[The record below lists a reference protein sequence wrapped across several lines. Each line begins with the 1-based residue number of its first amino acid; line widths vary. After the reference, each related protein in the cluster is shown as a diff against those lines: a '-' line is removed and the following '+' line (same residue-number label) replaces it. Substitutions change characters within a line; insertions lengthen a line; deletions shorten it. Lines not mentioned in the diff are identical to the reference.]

1 MGLGHQILWGTLFLG
16 LCFAIEILLL
26 AACTQWIRV
35 LGVRWRRR
43 SALWRNTGIVG
54 VALLVIVLAHT
65 LQVWIWAVV
74 WVMFEVLAD
83 WNEAIY
89 FSLVTYTT
97 LGYGD
102 VVLEPGTR
110 IFGAFAS
117 VTGILAIGLSTA
129 FLVAMMARLFEGRMI
144 R

>member
-1 MGLGHQILWGTLFLG
+1 
-16 LCFAIEILLL
+16 
-26 AACTQWIRV
+26 
-35 LGVRWRRR
+35 
-43 SALWRNTGIVG
+43 
-54 VALLVIVLAHT
+54 LAHT
-65 LQVWIWAVV
+65 IQVWIWALV
-74 WVMFEVLAD
+74 WVGFDILPD

-102 VVLEPGTR
+102 ITLGPDVR

-129 FLVAMMARLFEGRMI
+129 FLVALMARLFEGRMI